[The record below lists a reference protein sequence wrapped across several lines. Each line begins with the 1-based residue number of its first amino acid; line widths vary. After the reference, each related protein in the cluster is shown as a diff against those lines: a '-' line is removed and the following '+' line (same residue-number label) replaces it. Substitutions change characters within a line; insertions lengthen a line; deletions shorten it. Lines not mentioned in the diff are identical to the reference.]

1 MEYLYLLKHIWN
13 QQDVIIIVILLVL
26 DPATPHALEIANIV
40 VLTAVKDIVRA
51 VVKEVVK

>member
-1 MEYLYLLKHIWN
+1 M
-13 QQDVIIIVILLVL
+13 IIIVILLVL
-26 DPATPHALEIANIV
+26 DPATPPALEIANIV